1 MYADSGLQQ
10 LVVYMLHQSCC
21 LSFVSWCCW
30 LVLNVLMLLTDAF
43 FLLIRLF
50 CAPEEAKRNS
60 DIIISAPVV
69 FASLWLPWLQNS
81 PQQQAEN
88 VEPRTPR
95 AVSYGCACSTGQRPG
110 TLLVI
115 LAFAITLPLKTMDA
129 DACCLKA
136 FLQDSFCDIWQQRCA
151 SLQCVILC
159 SSAAKVAPRSR
170 LLSTTE
176 SDTPQGRRV
185 YLSIYKYTSHT
196 CVCRYTGIQ
205 RRIHSSVLLISDLF
219 HRSSCVSKNKAH
231 SSSQK
236 ATAHPRTHSSPK
248 LLTSSK
254 FSTFKLSEDPGDI
267 LCHSF
272 YNFHPILT
280 VLNE

>member
-1 MYADSGLQQ
+1 
-10 LVVYMLHQSCC
+10 
-21 LSFVSWCCW
+21 
-30 LVLNVLMLLTDAF
+30 MLL
-43 FLLIRLF
+43 RRH
-50 CAPEEAKRNS
+50 K
-60 DIIISAPVV
+60 APVV

-88 VEPRTPR
+88 AEPRTPR

-115 LAFAITLPLKTMDA
+115 LTFAITLPLKTMDA

-176 SDTPQGRRV
+176 SDTPQGRWV
-185 YLSIYKYTSHT
+185 YRSIYKYTLASAVTLAYKGADIAPCYLSPTCFTEPPVCQKIKHT
-196 CVCRYTGIQ
+196 
-205 RRIHSSVLLISDLF
+205 LF
-219 HRSSCVSKNKAH
+219 PHRKPQLTHAH
-231 SSSQK
+231 
-236 ATAHPRTHSSPK
+236 TAHPNSSLPVNS
-248 LLTSSK
+248 LPLN
-254 FSTFKLSEDPGDI
+254 SEDPGDI

>member
-30 LVLNVLMLLTDAF
+30 LVLNVLMLLTDTF

-88 VEPRTPR
+88 VEPRTPS
-95 AVSYGCACSTGQRPG
+95 AVSYGCACSTGQRPVEHR
-110 TLLVI
+110 LLSRCLWRRWMQM
-115 LAFAITLPLKTMDA
+115 LAV
-129 DACCLKA
+129 KA

-159 SSAAKVAPRSR
+159 SSAAKVAPISR
-170 LLSTTE
+170 LLSMTE

-231 SSSQK
+231 SSSSQK

-272 YNFHPILT
+272 FNFHPILA

>member
-43 FLLIRLF
+43 FLSIRLF

-95 AVSYGCACSTGQRPG
+95 AVSYGCVCSTGQRPG

-115 LAFAITLPLKTMDA
+115 LALAITLPLKTMDA
-129 DACCLKA
+129 DACCQSIFTR
-136 FLQDSFCDIWQQRCA
+136 FLLWHLTAALCQPAMCHPVFKRSKSCSKISTPFHDWKWHTTREA
-151 SLQCVILC
+151 SLL
-159 SSAAKVAPRSR
+159 
-170 LLSTTE
+170 
-176 SDTPQGRRV
+176 
-185 YLSIYKYTSHT
+185 IY
-196 CVCRYTGIQ
+196 I
-205 RRIHSSVLLISDLF
+205 
-219 HRSSCVSKNKAH
+219 
-231 SSSQK
+231 
-236 ATAHPRTHSSPK
+236 
-248 LLTSSK
+248 
-254 FSTFKLSEDPGDI
+254 
-267 LCHSF
+267 
-272 YNFHPILT
+272 
-280 VLNE
+280 